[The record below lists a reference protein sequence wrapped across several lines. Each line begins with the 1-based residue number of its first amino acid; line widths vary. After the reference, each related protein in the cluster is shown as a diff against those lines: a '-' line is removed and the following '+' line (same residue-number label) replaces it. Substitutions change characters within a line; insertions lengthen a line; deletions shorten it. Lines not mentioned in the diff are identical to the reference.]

1 MEARPVRLQLYIAVV
16 IALLATL
23 EFSHLHLFASLDNR
37 FNDFV
42 VRHHSLTLEAD
53 SDIVIIDIDERSLKK
68 MAEFEGKWPWPL
80 AVHATLVEL
89 LQPYRPRAIIFDIQF
104 SDRDRLRPESDA
116 YLTEVAQKYSNVF
129 FPMQII
135 ATSSAYNWPFF
146 GEELGFKPVADAV
159 DDSSVSKGLILPLWD
174 IARTGRVGTVN
185 FSEDAD
191 GIGRRYLLRTR
202 LHGWELPSLPAKV
215 AAALG
220 YPLPDADHIVLHW
233 RGGIRPHQTVSF
245 FDVYWSLNSQTPSI
259 NPQQLRNKIL
269 IIGGTAHGLHDLRA
283 TPVASLYPAVE
294 ILAIAIDN
302 LKNRQFMQ
310 PLTNAL
316 PLAVTLGTLAIMML
330 LFVYH
335 AHPVQIGFGL
345 LVASAGLLATGYAAV
360 MARLLLPVVTP
371 LVFIWLYYAIAALLE
386 YLREKSARHRA
397 VSMFSR
403 FLDPRVVHEL
413 VEGDPESSVSSRSQ
427 QITVLFSDI
436 RGFTTL
442 SENRSADEILDLLNR
457 YFSRQVKVIFEHGG
471 TMDKFIG
478 DAIMAFWGAPVVQ
491 SDHAGRAV
499 AAALDMV
506 DTLQQ
511 FKHESGELGETFDI
525 GIGIHSGE
533 AVVGMIGFEERMDY
547 TCIGDT
553 VNLASRI
560 EGQTKGLCRVL
571 VSAETRALCQ
581 DEFDFVDHGF
591 YKVKGR
597 EQEAHLYE
605 PRRKSS

>member
-1 MEARPVRLQLYIAVV
+1 MGRA
-16 IALLATL
+16 
-23 EFSHLHLFASLDNR
+23 
-37 FNDFV
+37 
-42 VRHHSLTLEAD
+42 
-53 SDIVIIDIDERSLKK
+53 IDII
-68 MAEFEGKWPWPL
+68 
-80 AVHATLVEL
+80 T
-89 LQPYRPRAIIFDIQF
+89 
-104 SDRDRLRPESDA
+104 
-116 YLTEVAQKYSNVF
+116 
-129 FPMQII
+129 
-135 ATSSAYNWPFF
+135 
-146 GEELGFKPVADAV
+146 
-159 DDSSVSKGLILPLWD
+159 IL
-174 IARTGRVGTVN
+174 
-185 FSEDAD
+185 
-191 GIGRRYLLRTR
+191 
-202 LHGWELPSLPAKV
+202 
-215 AAALG
+215 
-220 YPLPDADHIVLHW
+220 
-233 RGGIRPHQTVSF
+233 
-245 FDVYWSLNSQTPSI
+245 
-259 NPQQLRNKIL
+259 
-269 IIGGTAHGLHDLRA
+269 
-283 TPVASLYPAVE
+283 
-294 ILAIAIDN
+294 
-302 LKNRQFMQ
+302 
-310 PLTNAL
+310 
-316 PLAVTLGTLAIMML
+316 ML

-335 AHPVQIGFGL
+335 AHPVQIGLGL
-345 LVASAGLLATGYAAV
+345 LAVSAGLLAAGYAAV
-360 MARLLLPVVTP
+360 MARLILPVVTP

-413 VEGDPESSVSSRSQ
+413 VEGNPESAVSSRSQ

-442 SENRSADEILDLLNR
+442 SENRSAGEILDLLNR

-478 DAIMAFWGAPVVQ
+478 DAIMAFWGAPVAQ
-491 SDHAGRAV
+491 DDHAGRAV

-506 DTLQQ
+506 DALQQ
-511 FKHESGELGETFDI
+511 FKQESGELGETFDI

-560 EGQTKGLCRVL
+560 EGQTKGLSRVL

-581 DEFDFVDHGF
+581 DEFDFVDHGS